1 MHKILIVDRVH
12 PLLAEQ
18 LETHGYHCETNREL
32 THDGFVALPDEYDGL
47 IIRSRFAV
55 DASAIDSKPHLRFVV
70 RIGSGMENIDTQYTE
85 SKGVHCLSTPEGNA
99 NAVAE
104 LCLTLLLAALRHVTT
119 ANDEVRK
126 GQWLREKNKGTE
138 LASHTVGI
146 IGYGH
151 TGPAFAKLLKAL
163 GCKVLCYDR
172 YRQNYEDENAT
183 AVTLEE
189 LFEQCN
195 VISLHINYLPENHY
209 FINKDVIQKIKH
221 PFIFLNT
228 SRGWAVNTADVLT
241 AIKEGKIIYAC
252 FDVLEYETSRLQ
264 IPSKE
269 EWDAVLRELAE
280 NDSVLL
286 TPHVGGQTLEAERR
300 HAEIAV
306 EKVLQVMNPTL
317 RPTALRG
324 VTERMS
330 LRDIT
335 P

>member
-18 LETHGYHCETNREL
+18 LQSHGFHCETNREL

-55 DASAIDSKPHLRFVV
+55 DAAAINSKPHLRFVV
-70 RIGSGMENIDTQYTE
+70 RIGSGMENIDTQYAE
-85 SKGVHCLSTPEGNA
+85 SKGIHCLSTPEGNA

-104 LCLTLLLAALRHVTT
+104 LCLTFLLAALRHVAT

-126 GQWLREKNKGTE
+126 GEWLREKNKGTE
-138 LASHTVGI
+138 LASQTVGI

-172 YRQNYEDENAT
+172 YRENYGDENAT

-189 LFEQCN
+189 LLEQSD

-209 FINKDVIQKIKH
+209 FINKDLIQKIKH

-228 SRGWAVNTADVLT
+228 SRGWAVNTADVLA
-241 AIKEGKIIYAC
+241 AIKEGKIKYAC

-264 IPSKE
+264 IPPKD

-280 NDSVLL
+280 NHSVLL
-286 TPHVGGQTLEAERR
+286 TPHVGGQTLEAEKR
-300 HAEIAV
+300 HAEIAA
-306 EKVLQVMNPTL
+306 KKILLLN
-317 RPTALRG
+317 
-324 VTERMS
+324 
-330 LRDIT
+330 
-335 P
+335 

>member
-18 LETHGYHCETNREL
+18 LQSHGFHCETNREL

-55 DASAIDSKPHLRFVV
+55 DAAAINSKPHLRFVV
-70 RIGSGMENIDTQYTE
+70 RIGSGMENIDTQYAE
-85 SKGVHCLSTPEGNA
+85 SKGIHCLSTPEGNA

-104 LCLTLLLAALRHVTT
+104 LCLTFLLAALRHVAT

-126 GQWLREKNKGTE
+126 GEWLREKNKGTE
-138 LASHTVGI
+138 LASQTVGI

-172 YRQNYEDENAT
+172 YREKYGDENAT

-189 LFEQCN
+189 LLEQSD

-209 FINKDVIQKIKH
+209 FINKDLIQKIKH

-228 SRGWAVNTADVLT
+228 SRGWAVNTTDVLA
-241 AIKEGKIIYAC
+241 AIKEGKIKYAC

-264 IPSKE
+264 IPPKD

-286 TPHVGGQTLEAERR
+286 TPHVGGQTLEAEKR

-306 EKVLQVMNPTL
+306 EKIRAVSC
-317 RPTALRG
+317 
-324 VTERMS
+324 E
-330 LRDIT
+330 
-335 P
+335 

>member
-12 PLLAEQ
+12 PLLAEK
-18 LETHGYHCETNREL
+18 LEVHGYKCETNKEL
-32 THDGFVALPDEYDGL
+32 THETFVALPDEYDGL

-55 DASAIDSKPHLRFVV
+55 DAAAIDSKPHLRFVV
-70 RIGSGMENIDTQYTE
+70 RIGSGMENIDTQYAE

-104 LCLTLLLAALRHVTT
+104 LCLTFLLTALRHVVT

-126 GQWLREKNKGTE
+126 GEWLREKNKGTE
-138 LASHTVGI
+138 LTSHTVGI

-151 TGPAFAKLLKAL
+151 TGPAFAKLLKTL
-163 GCKVLCYDR
+163 GCKVLCYDL
-172 YRQNYEDENAT
+172 YRHNYEDENAT

-189 LFEQCN
+189 LFEQCD

-209 FINKDVIQKIKH
+209 FINKDMIQKIKH

-241 AIKEGKIIYAC
+241 AIKEGKIKYAC

-264 IPSKE
+264 IPPKD
-269 EWDAVLRELAE
+269 EWDAVMRELAE
-280 NDSVLL
+280 TDCVLL
-286 TPHVGGQTLEAERR
+286 TPHVGGQTLETERR

-306 EKVLQVMNPTL
+306 EKIVAVSGEL
-317 RPTALRG
+317 
-324 VTERMS
+324 
-330 LRDIT
+330 
-335 P
+335 

>member
-18 LETHGYHCETNREL
+18 LQSHGFHCETNREL

-55 DASAIDSKPHLRFVV
+55 DAAAINSKPHLRFVV
-70 RIGSGMENIDTQYTE
+70 RIGSGMENIDTQYAE
-85 SKGVHCLSTPEGNA
+85 SKGIHCLSTPEGNA

-104 LCLTLLLAALRHVTT
+104 LCLTFLLAALRHVAT

-126 GQWLREKNKGTE
+126 GEWLREKNKGTE
-138 LASHTVGI
+138 LASQTVGI

-172 YRQNYEDENAT
+172 YRENYGDENAT

-189 LFEQCN
+189 LLEQCD

-209 FINKDVIQKIKH
+209 FINKDLIQKIKH

-228 SRGWAVNTADVLT
+228 SRGWAVNTADVLA
-241 AIKEGKIIYAC
+241 AIKEGKIKYVC
-252 FDVLEYETSRLQ
+252 FDVLEYETSCLQ
-264 IPSKE
+264 IPPKD

-286 TPHVGGQTLEAERR
+286 TPHVGGQTLEAEKR
-300 HAEIAV
+300 HAEIAA
-306 EKVLQVMNPTL
+306 KKILLLN
-317 RPTALRG
+317 
-324 VTERMS
+324 
-330 LRDIT
+330 
-335 P
+335 

>member
-18 LETHGYHCETNREL
+18 LEGHGYKCETNKEL
-32 THDGFVALPDEYDGL
+32 THDGFVALSDEYDGL

-55 DASAIDSKPHLRFVV
+55 DAAAIDSKPHLRFVV
-70 RIGSGMENIDTQYTE
+70 RIGSGMENIDTQYAE
-85 SKGVHCLSTPEGNA
+85 SKGLKCLSTPEGNA

-104 LCLTLLLAALRHVTT
+104 LCLTFLLTALRHVVI

-126 GQWLREKNKGTE
+126 GEWLREKNKGTE

-163 GCKVLCYDR
+163 GCRVLCYDR
-172 YRQNYEDENAT
+172 YCQHYGDENAT
-183 AVTLEE
+183 AVSLEE
-189 LFEQCN
+189 LCEQCD
-195 VISLHINYLPENHY
+195 VISIHINYIQENHY
-209 FINKDVIQKIKH
+209 FINKNLIDKIKN
-221 PFIFLNT
+221 PFIFINT

-241 AIKEGKIIYAC
+241 AIKEGKIRYAC

-264 IPSKE
+264 IPPKD
-269 EWDAVLRELAE
+269 EWDAVMRELAE
-280 NDSVLL
+280 TDRVLL
-286 TPHVGGQTLEAERR
+286 TPHVGGQTLEAEKR

-306 EKVLQVMNPTL
+306 EKIRAVSDEVRWL
-317 RPTALRG
+317 
-324 VTERMS
+324 
-330 LRDIT
+330 
-335 P
+335 

>member
-18 LETHGYHCETNREL
+18 LEFHGFQCETNREL
-32 THDGFVALPDEYDGL
+32 THESFVALPDEYDGL

-55 DASAIDSKPHLRFVV
+55 DATVIDSKPHLRFVV
-70 RIGSGMENIDTQYTE
+70 RIGSGMENIDTQYAE

-104 LCLTLLLAALRHVTT
+104 LCLTFLLAALRHVVT
-119 ANDEVRK
+119 ANDEVRR
-126 GQWLREKNKGTE
+126 GEWMRENNKGTE
-138 LASHTVGI
+138 VASHTVGI

-172 YRQNYEDENAT
+172 YRQNYGDENAT

-189 LFEQCN
+189 LLEQCD

-209 FINKDVIQKIKH
+209 FINKDLIQKIKH

-228 SRGWAVNTADVLT
+228 SRGWAVNTADVLA
-241 AIKEGKIIYAC
+241 AIKEGKIKYAC
-252 FDVLEYETSRLQ
+252 FDVLEYESSRLQ
-264 IPSKE
+264 IPPKG
-269 EWDAVLRELAE
+269 EWNAVLRELAE
-280 NDSVLL
+280 NDQVLL
-286 TPHVGGQTLEAERR
+286 TPHVGGQTIEAEKR
-300 HAEIAV
+300 HAAIAV
-306 EKVLQVMNPTL
+306 KKIRAVSCE
-317 RPTALRG
+317 
-324 VTERMS
+324 
-330 LRDIT
+330 
-335 P
+335 

>member
-18 LETHGYHCETNREL
+18 LQSHGFHCETNREL

-55 DASAIDSKPHLRFVV
+55 DADAINSKPHLRFVV
-70 RIGSGMENIDTQYTE
+70 RIGSGMENIDTQYAE
-85 SKGVHCLSTPEGNA
+85 SKGIHCLSTPEGNA

-104 LCLTLLLAALRHVTT
+104 LCLTFLLAALRHVAI

-126 GQWLREKNKGTE
+126 GEWLREKNKGTE
-138 LASHTVGI
+138 LASQTVGI

-172 YRQNYEDENAT
+172 FRQNYGDENAT

-189 LFEQCN
+189 LLEQCD

-209 FINKDVIQKIKH
+209 FINRDLIQKVKH

-228 SRGWAVNTADVLT
+228 SRGWAVNTADVLA
-241 AIKEGKIIYAC
+241 AIKEGKIKYAC

-264 IPSKE
+264 IPPKV

-286 TPHVGGQTLEAERR
+286 TPHVGGQTLEAEKR

-306 EKVLQVMNPTL
+306 EKIRAVSC
-317 RPTALRG
+317 
-324 VTERMS
+324 E
-330 LRDIT
+330 
-335 P
+335 

>member
-1 MHKILIVDRVH
+1 LIVDRVH

-18 LETHGYHCETNREL
+18 LETHGFHCETNREL
-32 THDGFVALPDEYDGL
+32 THDSFVALPDDYDGL

-55 DASAIDSKPHLRFVV
+55 DAAAIDSKPRLRFVV
-70 RIGSGMENIDTQYTE
+70 RIGSGMENIDTQYAE

-104 LCLTLLLAALRHVTT
+104 LCLTFLLTALRHVAT

-126 GQWLREKNKGTE
+126 GEWLREKNKGTE

-151 TGPAFAKLLKAL
+151 TGPAFAKLLKSL

-172 YRQNYEDENAT
+172 YRQNYGDENAT

-189 LFEQCN
+189 LFEQCD
-195 VISLHINYLPENHY
+195 VISLHINYLTENHY
-209 FINKDVIQKIKH
+209 FINRDLIQKIKH

-228 SRGWAVNTADVLT
+228 SRGWAVNTADVLA
-241 AIKEGKIIYAC
+241 AIKEGKIKYAC

-264 IPSKE
+264 IPPKD

-286 TPHVGGQTLEAERR
+286 TPHVGGQTLEAEKR
-300 HAEIAV
+300 HAEIAA
-306 EKVLQVMNPTL
+306 KKILLLN
-317 RPTALRG
+317 
-324 VTERMS
+324 
-330 LRDIT
+330 
-335 P
+335 

>member
-18 LETHGYHCETNREL
+18 LEAHGFHCETNREL
-32 THDGFVALPDEYDGL
+32 THDSFVALPDEYDGL

-55 DASAIDSKPHLRFVV
+55 DAAAIDSKPHLRFVV
-70 RIGSGMENIDTQYTE
+70 RIGSGMENIDTQYAE

-104 LCLTLLLAALRHVTT
+104 LCLTFLLTALRHVVT

-126 GQWLREKNKGTE
+126 GEWLREKNKGTE

-163 GCKVLCYDR
+163 GCNVLCYDR
-172 YRQNYEDENAT
+172 YRQNYGDENAT
-183 AVTLEE
+183 EVTLEE

-209 FINKDVIQKIKH
+209 FINKDLIQKIKH
-221 PFIFLNT
+221 PFIFINT

-241 AIKEGKIIYAC
+241 AIKEGKIKYAC

-264 IPSKE
+264 IPPRDK
-269 EWDAVLRELAE
+269 WDAVLRELAE
-280 NDSVLL
+280 NDHVLL
-286 TPHVGGQTLEAERR
+286 TPHVGGQTLEAEKR

-306 EKVLQVMNPTL
+306 EKIRAV
-317 RPTALRG
+317 RC
-324 VTERMS
+324 E
-330 LRDIT
+330 
-335 P
+335 